1 MSNKIC
7 TATIKFNTKE
17 VLKCI
22 NALKGF
28 LFASDSADDL
38 KNKEFLPIPAQS
50 DKEGYYKLLKDFEK
64 IYDDML
70 DKENQ
75 GVADDGRN

>member
-1 MSNKIC
+1 MSIC
-7 TATIKFNTKE
+7 TATIRFNTKE

-22 NALKGF
+22 NSLKEF
-28 LFASDSADDL
+28 IYEVPIFDDL
-38 KNKEFLPIPAQS
+38 DNS

-70 DKENQ
+70 DKEDQ
-75 GVADDGRN
+75 GVANEQ

>member
-1 MSNKIC
+1 MSKAIC

-22 NALKGF
+22 NSLKEF
-28 LFASDSADDL
+28 IYEVPIFDDL
-38 KNKEFLPIPAQS
+38 DSS

-64 IYDDML
+64 IYEDML

-75 GVADDGRN
+75 GVEDV

>member
-22 NALKGF
+22 NALKEF

-38 KNKEFLPIPAQS
+38 KNP

-64 IYDDML
+64 IYEEML

-75 GVADDGRN
+75 GVANV

>member
-1 MSNKIC
+1 MSIC
-7 TATIKFNTKE
+7 TATIRFNTKE

-22 NALKGF
+22 NALKEF
-28 LFASDSADDL
+28 IYEVPIFDDL
-38 KNKEFLPIPAQS
+38 DNS

-70 DKENQ
+70 DKEDQ
-75 GVADDGRN
+75 GVANE

>member
-1 MSNKIC
+1 MAIC
-7 TATIKFNTKE
+7 TATIKLNTKE

-22 NALKGF
+22 NALKEF

-38 KNKEFLPIPAQS
+38 KNP

-64 IYDDML
+64 IYEEML

-75 GVADDGRN
+75 GVANV